1 MSQSNDVP
9 APPKESTPV
18 ALPSLPA
25 RALIGVFLLYKRF
38 LSPLLGANCRF
49 RPSCSSYAIQALQK
63 YGFLW
68 GTVKLV
74 GRVLRCNPL
83 CTGGYDPP

>member
-1 MSQSNDVP
+1 MSEAPSRDDQVP
-9 APPKESTPV
+9 V
-18 ALPSLPA
+18 VLPSLPA
-25 RALIGVFLLYKRF
+25 RALIGVVVFYKRF
-38 LSPLLGANCRF
+38 ISPMMGAHCRF
-49 RPSCSSYAIQALQK
+49 RPSCSTYAIQALQK

-68 GTVKLV
+68 GTVKLT